1 MDVNGHMASVGQ
13 NGHANFEHGI
23 QVIDEEKE
31 FNPDLGKYLAYT
43 EVARSGFNYHLVS
56 VFGSQSTGKSTLLNA
71 LFGTSF
77 NVMSESERRQTTKG
91 IWMSKN
97 KSQRKGMADNILVMD
112 VEGTDGRE
120 RGEDQDFERK
130 SSLFALATSEVL
142 MVNIW
147 EHQVGLYQGANMGL
161 LKTVFEVNLQ
171 LFLKDRKTT
180 SRSLIYF
187 VIRDFL
193 GTTPLQNLRNT
204 LMQDM
209 GKIWSGLNKPQG
221 LENSSI
227 DDYFDF
233 AFTALPHKIYA
244 PDKFDSAVSDM
255 ATRFKEAQRD
265 PRRDPLRAEF
275 ESGVFLPEYH
285 RRIPADG
292 LPHYAEGIW
301 DQIVN
306 NKDLDLPTQQEL
318 LAQFRCDEIMRE
330 VMVLFD
336 ETITPFET
344 RQTSAASLGQ
354 PEVIEGLGAAMI
366 AARSKAVK
374 EFETEAG
381 RYHKGVYQRKRVELE
396 SKTDARLKALFTGQL
411 TAAHK
416 TGIIRFS
423 ENVSNEVKAGQ
434 KKGASYD
441 FAEIVSRQKDAAL
454 HSYETQAKAVLLEGV
469 QWSNYK
475 QELALFQKE
484 IDQVSGQLRR
494 DEMRRLATRVER
506 WVKSRLTDSVGLEFN
521 AIGSGRGGSGAPDG
535 EAGDKPTEKEIWDR
549 IWSLF
554 TTTVAEAEK
563 RFSDRARAFDA
574 SEDEIEVGKW
584 RLRRKSWS
592 ALRAKIDEEMMEGNL
607 LLKLRENFE
616 DKFRYDEDGVP
627 RIWRPTDDMDGLF
640 RTARESTLTLIPLL
654 SKFRLSKEGG
664 KPPQLDTW
672 VGNAPASATAA
683 DEEDL
688 VPIGG
693 IDEEEGKSLEE
704 ETTMLTEPKRQDLTV
719 RFKKAAEGVFVEA
732 KRSTVSG
739 MQSVPLY
746 FYAILLAL
754 GWNELVAGKK
764 CSSIFLKTILT
775 LLQSFEIQ
783 CTSFSWQCSALA
795 PT

>member
-1 MDVNGHMASVGQ
+1 
-13 NGHANFEHGI
+13 
-23 QVIDEEKE
+23 
-31 FNPDLGKYLAYT
+31 
-43 EVARSGFNYHLVS
+43 
-56 VFGSQSTGKSTLLNA
+56 
-71 LFGTSF
+71 
-77 NVMSESERRQTTKG
+77 MSETERRQTTKG

-97 KSQRKGMADNILVMD
+97 KSKSTAMADNILVMD

-171 LFLKDRKTT
+171 LFLKDRKAT

-204 LMQDM
+204 LMQDLS
-209 GKIWSGLNKPQG
+209 KIWGTLSKPQG

-244 PDKFDSAVSDM
+244 ADKFDQAVKDM
-255 ATRFKEAQRD
+255 SKRFREAQRD

-275 ESGVFLPEYH
+275 ENGVFLPEYH

-330 VMVLFD
+330 VMVAFD
-336 ETITPFET
+336 EIITPFET
-344 RQTSAASLGQ
+344 RQASAASLGQ
-354 PEVIEGLGAAMI
+354 PEVIAELGAAMI
-366 AARSKAVK
+366 AARSKALQ

-381 RYHKGVYQRKRVELE
+381 RYHKGVYQRKRTELE

-416 TGIIRFS
+416 NGITKFS
-423 ENVSNEVKAGQ
+423 EAVSNEVKAGQ
-434 KKGASYD
+434 KKGAAYD
-441 FAEIVSRQKDAAL
+441 FAEIVSRQKKLAL
-454 HSYETQAKAVLLEGV
+454 KDYETQARAIVLEGAP
-469 QWSNYK
+469 WSTYT
-475 QELALFQKE
+475 QELTLYQKE
-484 IDQVSGQLRR
+484 LDHVSGQLRR

-506 WVKSRLTDSVGLEFN
+506 WVKSKLGDSISLEFN
-521 AIGSGRGGSGAPDG
+521 SLGSGRGGSGAPEEG
-535 EAGDKPTEKEIWDR
+535 EKPSEKQIWDR
-549 IWSLF
+549 IWQLF
-554 TTTVAEAEK
+554 TTTVADAEK
-563 RFSDRARAFDA
+563 RFSDRALSFDA
-574 SEDEIEVGKW
+574 SQDEIEVGKW
-584 RLRRKSWS
+584 RLKRKSWT
-592 ALRAKIDEEMMEGNL
+592 AVRAKIDEEMMEGNL

-616 DKFRYDEDGVP
+616 DKFRYDDAGVP
-627 RIWRPTDDMDGLF
+627 RIWKPTDDMDGLF
-640 RTARESTLTLIPLL
+640 RNARESTLTLIPLL
-654 SKFRLSKEGG
+654 SKFRLSKAGG
-664 KPPQLDTW
+664 GSPPLEEW
-672 VGNAPASATAA
+672 VGSAPASATAA

-704 ETTMLTEPKRQDLTV
+704 ETTMLSEAKRQDLTV
-719 RFKKAAEGVFVEA
+719 RFRKAAEGVYVEA

-746 FYAILLAL
+746 FYGILLAL
-754 GWNELVAGKK
+754 GWNELIAGKWKFDQYTSLVTVLRDELIANKSRSSPQSCLFCFPRLIGRRSLCYLDSQSLGSNNECHRK
-764 CSSIFLKTILT
+764 C
-775 LLQSFEIQ
+775 
-783 CTSFSWQCSALA
+783 
-795 PT
+795 